1 MSVVPSLKPPRFFL
15 HLSAA
20 QPTDKHR
27 PNMTSIFNPLKSL
40 FSKRTKGIGLEIAP
54 ERINIAQIRKQG
66 QGYKLTTL
74 HSTEVPDGIFQEGK
88 IADAPGL
95 ADLIQSAIADS
106 KVKAQNVATAVPM
119 REAVIRLIPVPAE
132 LDDKELREMV
142 LNHEAGLYLPY
153 PREEVDLDY
162 QKLGF
167 FDDEDGIQKVQVLLV
182 ATRRE
187 VTDIYLETF
196 KEAGLHI
203 DVLEINSFALI
214 RTIREQLRQFGSR
227 EAAVLVDIEFDST
240 EIAIIVDGVPQ
251 FNRTVPIGTFQLQ
264 SALSRAM
271 NLPISRNTE
280 LLQGMTIP
288 NTPVD
293 SVRTGATGINPGMA
307 ALIRVLGELAD
318 ELRRSIDF
326 YLNQSENLEVAQLLL
341 AGPGGGIG
349 QLDEFFTQR
358 LSLPTTQVDPVA
370 ALSLEVDQEI
380 PPVQRPGLGIVL
392 GLGLREV

>member
-1 MSVVPSLKPPRFFL
+1 MFNRFKGL
-15 HLSAA
+15 
-20 QPTDKHR
+20 
-27 PNMTSIFNPLKSL
+27 I
-40 FSKRTKGIGLEIAP
+40 SKNKKGVGIELAP
-54 ERINIAQIRKQG
+54 ERINIAQLRKQG
-66 QGYKLTTL
+66 QGFKVTTL
-74 HSTEVPDGIFQEGK
+74 YSHEVPEGIFQDGK
-88 IADAPGL
+88 IVDSPTL
-95 ADLIQSAIADS
+95 AEMIKAALAES
-106 KVKAQNVATAVPM
+106 KLKIDRVATAVPM
-119 REAVIRLIPVPAE
+119 REAIIRIIPIPAE
-132 LDDKELREMV
+132 LDDQELRDMV

-167 FDDEDGIQKVQVLLV
+167 FTDEDGIEKVQVLLV

-187 VTDIYLETF
+187 VTDTYIETF
-196 KEAGLHI
+196 REAGLQV

-214 RTIREQLRQFGSR
+214 RTLREQLRQFAPQ

-251 FNRTVPIGTFQLQ
+251 FSRTVPIGTFQLQ

-271 NLPISRNTE
+271 NLPTSRNTE

-288 NTPVD
+288 STPPD
-293 SVRTGATGINPGMA
+293 AMGRSGQTGINPGMA

-326 YLNQSENLEVAQLLL
+326 YLNQSDNLEVAQLLL

-370 ALSLEVDQEI
+370 ALSLEVEQEI
-380 PPVQRPGLGIVL
+380 PPVQRPGLGTVL